1 MNKNYSI
8 VIALMMFFNL
18 SLFSQDGPPWD
29 FNGTDHGF
37 VASNYTTLE
46 AGDTYLT
53 YSINSPN
60 DDGNG
65 GSSNPNFKKENAML
79 DTSPGNFIAVTLQ
92 NQTANT
98 RIVVIL
104 TKNGNNTYT
113 NFDGLT
119 PNDEGFVTHYINV
132 GGSANWDGE
141 VDAVNFR
148 FKQGGGVNNNV
159 YAGDILFDH
168 IEVVDGIPSTPRMD
182 YTFDDSSDAEGFVG
196 GNGVSLSQPNAGSIV
211 ATISANSAYPKFEQS
226 GIYSVDADAY
236 KYVEINLTNNSP
248 KNRITFVSPNGGN
261 QFSGSE
267 MAQGEQLIYLDLS
280 ELTNW
285 NGTYSNWWLQLV
297 ENPGD
302 GPIASAGEV
311 IIDRILFTD
320 VDNGPPEPNFVTAD
334 PSNEWGGYME
344 VFNVND
350 DGSQGGFVFGEPWGV
365 ADLQTVLQ
373 PDVPNMTLHPNFNTY
388 NAEDPF
394 WSNGEMGNKIM
405 RATTQVESWDMYNGA
420 DLTFTGSVAEHT
432 LGEDYEAVYFIKCLD
447 PDAGWTDM
455 LEAAYELPLPDS
467 GEFSVSVSGD
477 LLPAGKLVQFG
488 FSVIGLNAN
497 PASDYG
503 KVVIGDIGLSIG
515 ENDSLDMVIYPN
527 PVDGDYVTIQTPLNG
542 DKLVE
547 VFDVNGR
554 KVMERLLT
562 TDTLNVG
569 SISAGMYIV
578 KVTVEGQSNVSK
590 LIIE

>member
-1 MNKNYSI
+1 
-8 VIALMMFFNL
+8 
-18 SLFSQDGPPWD
+18 
-29 FNGTDHGF
+29 
-37 VASNYTTLE
+37 
-46 AGDTYLT
+46 
-53 YSINSPN
+53 
-60 DDGNG
+60 
-65 GSSNPNFKKENAML
+65 
-79 DTSPGNFIAVTLQ
+79 
-92 NQTANT
+92 
-98 RIVVIL
+98 
-104 TKNGNNTYT
+104 
-113 NFDGLT
+113 
-119 PNDEGFVTHYINV
+119 
-132 GGSANWDGE
+132 
-141 VDAVNFR
+141 
-148 FKQGGGVNNNV
+148 
-159 YAGDILFDH
+159 
-168 IEVVDGIPSTPRMD
+168 
-182 YTFDDSSDAEGFVG
+182 
-196 GNGVSLSQPNAGSIV
+196 
-211 ATISANSAYPKFEQS
+211 
-226 GIYSVDADAY
+226 
-236 KYVEINLTNNSP
+236 
-248 KNRITFVSPNGGN
+248 
-261 QFSGSE
+261 
-267 MAQGEQLIYLDLS
+267 
-280 ELTNW
+280 
-285 NGTYSNWWLQLV
+285 
-297 ENPGD
+297 
-302 GPIASAGEV
+302 
-311 IIDRILFTD
+311 
-320 VDNGPPEPNFVTAD
+320 
-334 PSNEWGGYME
+334 ME

-432 LGEDYEAVYFIKCLD
+432 LEGYETVYFIKCLD

-455 LEAAYELPLPDS
+455 LDDAYVLPLPDS

-503 KVVIGDIGLSIG
+503 KVVIGDVGLSIG

-562 TDTLNVG
+562 TNTLNVS

-578 KVTVEGQSNVSK
+578 KVTVEGQSNISK
-590 LIIE
+590 LIIK

>member
-1 MNKNYSI
+1 MIRKN
-8 VIALMMFFNL
+8 AAN
-18 SLFSQDGPPWD
+18 
-29 FNGTDHGF
+29 
-37 VASNYTTLE
+37 NY
-46 AGDTYLT
+46 
-53 YSINSPN
+53 
-60 DDGNG
+60 
-65 GSSNPNFKKENAML
+65 
-79 DTSPGNFIAVTLQ
+79 Q
-92 NQTANT
+92 
-98 RIVVIL
+98 
-104 TKNGNNTYT
+104 
-113 NFDGLT
+113 
-119 PNDEGFVTHYINV
+119 H
-132 GGSANWDGE
+132 
-141 VDAVNFR
+141 FR

-159 YAGDILFDH
+159 YSGDILFDH
-168 IEVVDGIPSTPRMD
+168 IEVVDGIPSTPRTD
-182 YTFDDSSDAEGFVG
+182 YTFDDTSDAEGFVG

-211 ATISANSAYPKFEQS
+211 ANISANSPYPKFEQS

-236 KYVEINLTNNSP
+236 KYVEITLTNNST
-248 KNRITFVSPNGGN
+248 KNRITLVSPNGGN
-261 QFSGSE
+261 QFAGSE
-267 MAQGEQLIYLDLS
+267 MVAGEQMIYLDLS

-302 GPIASAGEV
+302 GPIPSAGEV

-320 VDNGPPEPNFVTAD
+320 VDNGPAEPNFVTAD

-405 RATTQVESWDMYNGA
+405 RATTQVESWEMYNSA

-432 LGEDYEAVYFIKCLD
+432 LEGYDTVYFIKCLD
-447 PDAGWTDM
+447 PDAGWSDM
-455 LEAAYELPLPDS
+455 LEGQYVLPLPDS

-503 KVVIGDIGLSIG
+503 KVVIGDVGLSIG

-562 TDTLNVG
+562 TNTLNVS

>member
-37 VASNYTTLE
+37 VASNYTAL
-46 AGDTYLT
+46 AVGDTYLT

-65 GSSNPNFKKENAML
+65 GSPNPNFKKENAML

-92 NQTANT
+92 NLTANT

-119 PNDEGFVTHYINV
+119 PNNEGFVTHYINV
-132 GGSANWDGE
+132 GGSANWNGE
-141 VDAVNFR
+141 VDAINFR

-159 YAGDILFDH
+159 YSGDILFDH
-168 IEVVDGIPSTPRMD
+168 IEVVDGIPSTPRTD
-182 YTFDDSSDAEGFVG
+182 YTFDDTSDAEGFVG

-211 ATISANSAYPKFEQS
+211 ANISANSPYPKFEQS

-236 KYVEINLTNNSP
+236 KYIEITLTNNST
-248 KNRITFVSPNGGN
+248 KNRITLVSPNGGN
-261 QFSGSE
+261 QFAGSE
-267 MAQGEQLIYLDLS
+267 MVAGEQMIYLDLS

-302 GPIASAGEV
+302 GPIPSAGEV

-320 VDNGPPEPNFVTAD
+320 VDNGPAEPNFVTAD
-334 PSNEWGGYME
+334 PSNAWGGYME

-432 LGEDYEAVYFIKCLD
+432 LEGYDTVYFIKCLD
-447 PDAGWTDM
+447 PDAGWSDM
-455 LEAAYELPLPDS
+455 LEEAYVLPLPDS

-503 KVVIGDIGLSIG
+503 KVVIGDVGLSIG

-562 TDTLNVG
+562 TDTLNVS

-578 KVTVEGQSNVSK
+578 KVTVEDQSNVSK